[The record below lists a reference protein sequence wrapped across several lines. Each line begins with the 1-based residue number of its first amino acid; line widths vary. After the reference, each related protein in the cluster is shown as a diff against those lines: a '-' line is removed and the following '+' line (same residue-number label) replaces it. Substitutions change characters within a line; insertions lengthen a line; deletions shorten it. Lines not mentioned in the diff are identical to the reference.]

1 MGNVDVLCLS
11 RVSQVFSPIC
21 LYLDKKE
28 EKKDHEKQH
37 TVRIK
42 LKKRKKNY
50 DFWIAVFNW
59 PAACSP
65 RTCFKTLITSF
76 IVSLLY
82 VFSSL
87 GLSPPLGPSLR
98 RSSSSGGCTATDLVR
113 SVFSRPMHCQCGC
126 QCRIDPL
133 SLQGKEDGDEKK
145 NTILTMISGKTAFF
159 SFLFL
164 VFLVMSRF
172 FLPYVVRFLFF

>member
-50 DFWIAVFNW
+50 DF
-59 PAACSP
+59 
-65 RTCFKTLITSF
+65 
-76 IVSLLY
+76 
-82 VFSSL
+82 
-87 GLSPPLGPSLR
+87 
-98 RSSSSGGCTATDLVR
+98 
-113 SVFSRPMHCQCGC
+113 
-126 QCRIDPL
+126 
-133 SLQGKEDGDEKK
+133 
-145 NTILTMISGKTAFF
+145 
-159 SFLFL
+159 
-164 VFLVMSRF
+164 
-172 FLPYVVRFLFF
+172 